1 MSGSRSCRPG
11 RALYHERIGWLNS
24 HKKEVAVYENP
35 CYNFLIQY
43 IILKYSIR
51 QSAFWRRCRF
61 ISCES
66 AGKFKKNVCSKKIGM
81 EEQRDENAVSL
92 RLVPKNGV
100 QEMGEY
106 ECRLADTG
114 S

>member
-1 MSGSRSCRPG
+1 
-11 RALYHERIGWLNS
+11 
-24 HKKEVAVYENP
+24 
-35 CYNFLIQY
+35 
-43 IILKYSIR
+43 
-51 QSAFWRRCRF
+51 
-61 ISCES
+61 
-66 AGKFKKNVCSKKIGM
+66 M